1 MSKIKK
7 IDIDTGRN
15 HIIYLHK
22 DGLILKKEGFKSLN
36 RVKIFNDILT
46 IYGTLHII
54 ENDFFLNKDEIGLSK
69 IFFKK
74 YNITEGEIFTI
85 KSIEIIPSFHSILLK
100 LDGINY
106 EENDLNLIFDD
117 IIKEKYDDSQI
128 ACFCASTSGN
138 NLNEK
143 ELMYLT
149 KAMINKNTK
158 IDWKNIINNQ
168 NQNNQNQKNNKNQKN
183 NQNNQK
189 NSIIVD
195 KHCIGGIPGNRTTLP
210 SIAIVAEYGMLI
222 PKTSTRSITSPS
234 GTIDTMEVFTNVYA
248 SNEKIKEIVNKTNG
262 CIIWSGNLS
271 PLDEIVMSVQK
282 DLSLDGKG
290 LMIASIISKKMA
302 AGSTHILIDIPYGPQ
317 SKCKNKELANSLKFD
332 FETLGKN
339 LGLEI
344 YVHLSEGNQPIGNGI
359 GPALEANDILKIL
372 KNEND
377 APVDLKEKIIFL
389 AGIIIEFDENVKKGD
404 GKKIAK
410 EILESGRAYERF
422 KKICEAQG
430 GFKNEISMA
439 KFNRDF
445 VANFEGKVCGIDIK
459 KIDSLAR
466 LTGCPDDKEAGIYI
480 YKHLNDYVKKGEKI
494 MTIYSNSIGELNTAF
509 DFAEKEEIFKIMKD

>member
-22 DGLILKKEGFKSLN
+22 DGIILKKEGFKPLN

-46 IYGTLHII
+46 FYGTLHII
-54 ENDFFLNKDEIGLSK
+54 ENDSFLNKDEIGLSK

-74 YNITEGEIFTI
+74 YNIKEGDIFTI
-85 KSIEIIPSFHSILLK
+85 KSLEIIPSFNSILSK
-100 LDGINY
+100 LDGNNY
-106 EENDLNLIFDD
+106 EENDLNSIFDD

-138 NLNEK
+138 SLNEK

-149 KAMINKNTK
+149 KAMIKKNTK
-158 IDWKNIINNQ
+158 IDWNTNN
-168 NQNNQNQKNNKNQKN
+168 NNNKNK
-183 NQNNQK
+183 
-189 NSIIVD
+189 IIVD

-210 SIAIVAEYGMLI
+210 SIAIIAEYGMLI

-271 PLDEIVMSVQK
+271 PIDDIVMSVQK

-290 LMIASIISKKMA
+290 LMIASIISKKMT
-302 AGSTHILIDIPYGPQ
+302 AGSNHILIDIPYGPQ
-317 SKCKNKELANSLKFD
+317 SKCKNIELAKSLKFD

-377 APVDLKEKIIFL
+377 APIDLKEKIIFL
-389 AGIIIEFDENVKKGD
+389 SGIIIEFDENVKKGE

-509 DFAEKEEIFKIMKD
+509 DFAEKEEIFKIMRD